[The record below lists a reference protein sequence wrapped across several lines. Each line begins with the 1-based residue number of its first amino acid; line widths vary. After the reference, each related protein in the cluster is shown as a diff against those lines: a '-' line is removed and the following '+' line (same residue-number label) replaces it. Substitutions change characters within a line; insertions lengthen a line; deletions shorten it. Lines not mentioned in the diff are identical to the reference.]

1 MKTKASISFGFIDV
15 TAKKDSQ
22 LQASN
27 KQEIS
32 NLNNLKQDDV
42 EEIQY
47 ATCER
52 NQFTL
57 DGNFELMPENLNNI
71 CWWSNEMSND
81 KGIFVT
87 PLVLTIDF
95 SKVHSSVGLT
105 LIFSKTNNY
114 CNHLKIEYYDISNNL
129 ISGKEFHPTSYRAV
143 CKDTVEN
150 YKKIVITFYSTNNP
164 YRYLKLYKILYGSE
178 EVFEGDNLQ
187 SANLLEEID
196 LIGSENSINT
206 LDFTVHSDN
215 DDFNL
220 INPKGLYK
228 LLQER
233 QKLKV
238 TETLLKENKVLDMGT
253 FYLDKWQNEKNKIMK
268 FKAIDL
274 LGVIDKTT
282 FYGGMYKDKTVVSVV
297 EEIMTSAGLTNEDYE
312 IEESLKN
319 IKLNGYIPICSHRA
333 ALQQVTFVICAVV
346 DCSRS
351 DKIKIY
357 KLSSKTEEKQISN
370 DADIFQRTR
379 KTEQS
384 EIITGVSLTLHTY
397 EDYEYLSGNDGL
409 SEIDELGSYTLTE
422 FGVHVL
428 GFSEPGF
435 GIRTTMDVA
444 TSSSS
449 KITEDNTILQTYNCN
464 SATINFSPDVSG
476 EKIALSLAREAYLQ
490 KYGSTDDV
498 YFFPDA
504 NNGYIWTI
512 TPRSKEDTS
521 AIDWYTV
528 DVLNKTVES
537 QDGLFPKMTVEPKLR
552 VNIYGYK
559 YKHFETQFQVNAT
572 NIINKKGDNML
583 KVDSCY
589 LLNKDNMN
597 QVAENILNYYN
608 GTYKDEFEMILK
620 NEQVTDKVDVSTDF
634 GQNLKGN
641 ITSLD
646 IDLTGGFLANC
657 KIVGKVVV
665 EQEEEAD
672 G

>member
-1 MKTKASISFGFIDV
+1 MKTKASISFDFTDV
-15 TAKKDSQ
+15 TAKSDSS
-22 LQASN
+22 LSAN
-27 KQEIS
+27 DKQDLS
-32 NLNNLKQDDV
+32 NLNNLKQEDI
-42 EEIQY
+42 EEIKY
-47 ATCER
+47 GTLEK
-52 NQFTL
+52 NQFAL
-57 DGNFELMPENLNNI
+57 DGNFELMPENENNI
-71 CWWSNEMSND
+71 CWWSNEMSNN
-81 KGIFVT
+81 KSIFAT
-87 PLVLTIDF
+87 PPVLTIDF

-105 LIFSKTNNY
+105 LTFSKTDNY

-129 ISGKEFHPTSYRAV
+129 ISSKEFYPDSFRAV
-143 CKDTVEN
+143 CKDSAEN
-150 YKKIVITFYSTNNP
+150 YKKIVITFYSMNNP

-178 EVFEGDNLQ
+178 EVFEGDNLEN
-187 SANLLEEID
+187 ANLLEETD
-196 LIGSENSINT
+196 LISSEISINT

-238 TETLLKENKVLDMGT
+238 TETLIKENKVLDMGT

-282 FYGGMYKDKTVVSVV
+282 FYGGMYKDKTVSSVI
-297 EEIMTSAGLTNEDYE
+297 EEIMTSAGLGEDDYE

-333 ALQQVTFVICAVV
+333 ALQQVAFVICAVV

-357 KLSSKTEEKQISN
+357 KLSSKTEVKQISN
-370 DADIFQRTR
+370 DENIFQGTR

-384 EIITGVSLTLHTY
+384 EIVTGVSLTLHTY
-397 EDYEYLSGNDGL
+397 EDYEYLPGNDGL

-428 GFSEPGF
+428 GFSDPAF
-435 GIRTTMDVA
+435 GIRVTMDVA
-444 TSSSS
+444 TSSS
-449 KITEDNTILQTYNCN
+449 KKVTEDNTILQAYNCN

-476 EKIALSLAREAYLQ
+476 PKIALSLAREAYLA

-498 YFFPDA
+498 YFSYDA
-504 NNGYIWTI
+504 KLEGYEYLVV
-512 TPRSKEDTS
+512 PRSMDDTS
-521 AIDWYTV
+521 ALDWYTV
-528 DVLNKTVES
+528 DVKNKTVES
-537 QDGLFPKMTVEPKLR
+537 DNNAFPKMTVEPKLR

-608 GTYKDEFEMILK
+608 GTYKDEFEMILS
-620 NEQVTDKVDVSTDF
+620 NEQVSDKVDVSTDF

-657 KIVGKVVV
+657 KIVGKV
-665 EQEEEAD
+665 EEEEN